1 MTDQAQEL
9 GSDTKPDHVATPQQ
23 TDHHLDQVNSP
34 DKATTQTALNRTHN
48 EPPEVSDSKVEAEAT
63 SKNSNDPVDE
73 VDARVAQSIKH
84 NQDGEQDKDGD
95 RVEEEGKDDE
105 NEDGDDDDDESDD
118 DDEESENDEDEEPS
132 LKISRLTPHLNA
144 VYRNGDATSAFLVAG
159 DKMIIGTHNG
169 NIHVLQLP
177 TFQPLRVYH
186 AHSASVT
193 SISISPYPPPLPSDQ
208 SPIPVPSANQT
219 SQPRSQDNS
228 PAAVSKRSREPVQ
241 IPKIPSNDIHI
252 ATSSMDGNVCVQ
264 SLIDMKDVQLRNFG
278 RPVQSVALSPEFKS
292 DRSYISG
299 GLAGQLIL
307 TSGGGPGRSTSTTIG
322 TAAAAAS
329 GWLGS
334 MGLGSNTG
342 KDTVLHSGEGTI
354 NTIKWSLSGKY
365 VVWLNEQGIKIMR
378 SKLHHENA
386 ESDDAWKRVG
396 HIDRPQTE
404 EWDTMASVWKGRA
417 EWIDEKA
424 IESDEAIDPQQDS
437 VSAPPAADRLK
448 GQSGVQKPAMER
460 LLVGWG
466 AMIWIINVHPDG
478 SATKSAGNK
487 AVGRAEIAKILRIDC
502 IISGISL
509 YTSNLLLVLAF
520 SPPEDGEDEEEGK
533 GAAQR
538 HRHQGSTSSAK
549 SEPSGGVRKRQ
560 NNLPPELRLID
571 LVSQAE
577 VDKEELV
584 VSRYERLLSADY
596 HLGVLPARSAASV
609 VASKGALETIAGLG
623 SEMWNAAINPRALFS
638 SGASIR
644 SRDSGDDFAPGSRTA
659 STSGTIRGGLAR
671 PGPLPV
677 HPSLSKPG
685 AKIFVHSPYDCILAT
700 KRDLSD
706 HLAWLLEHEQ
716 YSRAWELLDENP
728 EILADKAGDFVSTP
742 APGQSLAELF
752 EDESVADSISKSA
765 SSAVEKEKQRIGE
778 LWVKELIDDGQWD
791 VAAEVCSR
799 VLHSPDRWEKWVWT
813 FAGAKKFD
821 EITNYIPS
829 APMRPPIPTTV
840 YEVVLGHYIHNDKPR
855 FRDLLDLWSP
865 ELFDIKAVTTA
876 LENQLKFRDV
886 RQDSIDG
893 GEKGRD
899 WRIVHQGL
907 ARLYETGGRQR
918 EALKC
923 YIKLQDADSVFRLIR
938 DNHLAEAV
946 ADDIPGFISL
956 RVPAGG
962 VDRMTKKDLANA
974 TSDAIT
980 LLVDEAQHGL
990 VGPRQVVEQ
999 LQAKKLRLYLF
1010 FYLRGLWHGDG
1021 VKEHGGENR
1030 DHLVLESRA
1039 LVDDFADLVVTLFAT
1054 YERSLLMD
1062 FLKTSTAYTFD
1073 KAVEEC
1079 EQHKYYDELVFLYS
1093 KTGQM
1098 KRALYLIIDRL
1109 RNVEKAIEFVKEQD
1123 DPDLWNDLL
1132 DYSMDKPSFIRALL
1146 EQVGTA
1152 INPIT
1157 LVRRIPEGLEIE
1169 GLREGLTHMMKE
1181 HELQHSI
1188 SSGAATVMRSEVG
1201 LKQRELRAGQRR
1213 GVKFEP
1219 AALPVNKPKANQKP
1233 SDGESQPGAT
1243 KGDKPPKIPKPGHC
1257 VGCGEAFTEYEME
1270 TLVGYACGHVYHVS
1284 HLMEMMHGGGKV
1296 DIDIGGD
1303 SQASGRYLVGM
1314 KVMKARLLRDKMQG
1328 GCPVCHSAK

>member
-1 MTDQAQEL
+1 MTDQAQEPGGDNQPGHVDTRQQPGHDTNPSSATDTAANTQVVS
-9 GSDTKPDHVATPQQ
+9 GSLQLKHNDM
-23 TDHHLDQVNSP
+23 SG
-34 DKATTQTALNRTHN
+34 TAEAAGKTS
-48 EPPEVSDSKVEAEAT
+48 SDS
-63 SKNSNDPVDE
+63 
-73 VDARVAQSIKH
+73 VA
-84 NQDGEQDKDGD
+84 
-95 RVEEEGKDDE
+95 
-105 NEDGDDDDDESDD
+105 GDDAQEDEGGTA
-118 DDEESENDEDEEPS
+118 EENDEDEEDEEEDDDDDGTDDEEDEDSEPS

-144 VYRNGDATSAFLVAG
+144 VYRNGDAASAFLVAG

-177 TFQPLRVYH
+177 TFQALRVYH

-193 SISISPYPPPLPSDQ
+193 SISISPYPPPLPTDQ
-208 SPIPVPSANQT
+208 ASSPVPPANLP
-219 SQPRSQDNS
+219 SQPRPQDNS
-228 PAAVSKRSREPVQ
+228 PAAASKRLREPTQ
-241 IPKIPSNDIHI
+241 IPKTPSNDIHI

-264 SLIDMKDVQLRNFG
+264 SLIDMKDVQLRSFG
-278 RPVQSVALSPEFKS
+278 RPVQCVALSPEFKS

-307 TSGGGPGRSTSTTIG
+307 TSGGLPGRSTSTTIG
-322 TAAAAAS
+322 TAAATAS

-342 KDTVLHSGEGTI
+342 KDTVLHTGEGTI

-386 ESDDAWKRVG
+386 DHDDVWKRVG

-424 IESDEAIDPQQDS
+424 IESDEAIDPQQGS
-437 VSAPPAADRLK
+437 VSASAAADRLK
-448 GQSGVQKPAMER
+448 GQSGLQKHGMER

-466 AMIWIINVHPDG
+466 SMIWIINVHRDG
-478 SATKSAGNK
+478 SPAKDSGNK
-487 AVGRAEIAKILRIDC
+487 ALGRAEIAKILRIDC

-520 SPPEDGEDEEEGK
+520 APPEDGEEEGQSSK
-533 GAAQR
+533 AAQR

-560 NNLPPELRLID
+560 NNMPPELRLID

-584 VSRYERLLSADY
+584 MSRYERLFSADY
-596 HLGVLPARSAASV
+596 HLSVLPARSAASV

-644 SRDSGDDFAPGSRTA
+644 SRDSGDDVATGSRTTSA
-659 STSGTIRGGLAR
+659 SGTIRGGPAR
-671 PGPLPV
+671 SVSLPV
-677 HPSLSKPG
+677 HPCLSKPG
-685 AKIFVHSPYDCILAT
+685 AKIFVQSPYDCILAT
-700 KRDLSD
+700 KRDLGD

-716 YSRAWELLDENP
+716 FSRAWDLLDENP
-728 EILADKAGDFVSTP
+728 DILADKSGDFLP
-742 APGQSLAELF
+742 AAAPGQGATDAF
-752 EDESVADSISKSA
+752 EDESVADSMTRSA
-765 SSAVEKEKQRIGE
+765 QTAVEKEKQRIGE
-778 LWVKELIDDGQWD
+778 LWIKELIDDGQWA

-813 FAGAKKFD
+813 FAGARKFD

-865 ELFDIKAVTTA
+865 ELFDIKTVTTT

-886 RQDSIDG
+886 RQDSIDD

-899 WRIVHQGL
+899 WRIVNQSL

-918 EALKC
+918 EALRF
-923 YIKLQDADSVFRLIR
+923 YIKLQDADSAFRLIR

-946 ADDIPGFISL
+946 ADDIPDFISL

-962 VDRMTKKDLANA
+962 IDQMTKKDLANA

-990 VGPRQVVEQ
+990 VGPKQVVEQ

-1021 VKEHGGENR
+1021 VKEHAGGNR

-1054 YERSLLMD
+1054 YERTLLMD

-1109 RNVEKAIEFVKEQD
+1109 RDVEKAIEFVKEQD

-1152 INPIT
+1152 INPIA
-1157 LVRRIPEGLEIE
+1157 LVERIPEGLEVE

-1219 AALPVNKPKANQKP
+1219 AAVPAKKPKADQKP
-1233 SDGESQPGAT
+1233 GDVEKKAEVVQGEKAARA
-1243 KGDKPPKIPKPGHC
+1243 PKPGHC
-1257 VGCGEAFTEYEME
+1257 VGCGDAFTEYEME
-1270 TLVGYACGHVYHVS
+1270 TLVGYACGHVYHLS
-1284 HLMEMMHGGGKV
+1284 HLMEMLKSGGNV
-1296 DIDIGGD
+1296 DIDIGSDG
-1303 SQASGRYLVGM
+1303 QESGRYLVGM
-1314 KVMKARLLRDKMQG
+1314 KVMKARLLRDKVRG
-1328 GCPVCHSAK
+1328 GCPLCHLAK

>member
-1 MTDQAQEL
+1 MTKQVQEL
-9 GSDTKPDHVATPQQ
+9 GSDIKPDRVATPRDSNQEPNSPS
-23 TDHHLDQVNSP
+23 TADQVAAQVAP
-34 DKATTQTALNRTHN
+34 DPPPIKRNDISDRKTESSGNKDDAAAVPSSKQGKA
-48 EPPEVSDSKVEAEAT
+48 D
-63 SKNSNDPVDE
+63 
-73 VDARVAQSIKH
+73 
-84 NQDGEQDKDGD
+84 
-95 RVEEEGKDDE
+95 EEEVEDE
-105 NEDGDDDDDESDD
+105 NESENDDDDDNDEEDEDEDADEEDDDDDDDDDEDD
-118 DDEESENDEDEEPS
+118 EPS

-159 DKMIIGTHNG
+159 DKMILGTHNG

-193 SISISPYPPPLPSDQ
+193 SISISPYPPPLPSDHG
-208 SPIPVPSANQT
+208 SVPAPPTKLPTQ
-219 SQPRSQDNS
+219 QKPQDDS
-228 PAAVSKRSREPVQ
+228 PAAASKRSREPSQ
-241 IPKIPSNDIHI
+241 IPKTPSNDIHI

-278 RPVQSVALSPEFKS
+278 RPVQSVALSPEFRS

-322 TAAAAAS
+322 TAAATAS

-342 KDTVLHSGEGTI
+342 KDTILHSGEGTI
-354 NTIKWSLSGKY
+354 NTVKWSLSGKY

-378 SKLHHENA
+378 SKLHHA
-386 ESDDAWKRVG
+386 SADSDDAWKRIG

-424 IESDEAIDPQQDS
+424 IESDESMDS
-437 VSAPPAADRLK
+437 QRKNLTASRATGKLK
-448 GQSGVQKPAMER
+448 GQLELERPTLER

-466 AMIWIINVHPDG
+466 PMIWMINVHPDSG
-478 SATKSAGNK
+478 PSNNGANK
-487 AVGRAEIAKILRIDC
+487 ALGRAEISKILRIDC
-502 IISGISL
+502 IVSGLSL
-509 YTSNLLLVLAF
+509 YTPNLLLVLAF
-520 SPPEDGEDEEEGK
+520 SLPEDDEDEEQSS
-533 GAAQR
+533 GAAER
-538 HRHQGSTSSAK
+538 YRHQGSTSSAK

-584 VSRYERLLSADY
+584 VSRYERLFSADY
-596 HLGVLPARSAASV
+596 HLSVLPARSAASA

-644 SRDSGDDFAPGSRTA
+644 SKDSGDDFASGSRTA
-659 STSGTIRGGLAR
+659 STSGTIRGGPGR

-728 EILADKAGDFVSTP
+728 DILADRSGDFLPTAATNQGVV
-742 APGQSLAELF
+742 GVF
-752 EDESVADSISKSA
+752 EDESVADSITTGA
-765 SSAVEKEKQRIGE
+765 QSAVEKEKQRIGE
-778 LWVKELIDDGQWD
+778 LWIKELIDDGQWA

-829 APMRPPIPTTV
+829 APMHPPIPSTV

-865 ELFDIKAVTTA
+865 ELFDIKTVTTA

-886 RQDSIDG
+886 RQDSIDD

-899 WRIVHQGL
+899 WRIVNQGL

-946 ADDIPGFISL
+946 ADDIPGFINL

-990 VGPRQVVEQ
+990 VGPKQVVEQ
-999 LQAKKLRLYLF
+999 LRAKKLPLYLY

-1021 VKEHGGENR
+1021 VKEHAGENR

-1039 LVDDFADLVVTLFAT
+1039 LVDEFADLVVTLFAT
-1054 YERSLLMD
+1054 NDRTLLMD

-1079 EQHKYYDELVFLYS
+1079 EQHKYYDELVYLYS

-1201 LKQRELRAGQRR
+1201 LKQKELRAGQRR

-1219 AALPVNKPKANQKP
+1219 PVLPVRKPKVDQKP
-1233 SDGESQPGAT
+1233 GDVEGKPESAGV
-1243 KGDKPPKIPKPGHC
+1243 DKADKVLRPGHC
-1257 VGCGEAFTEYEME
+1257 VGCGEALTEYEME

-1284 HLMEMMHGGGKV
+1284 HLMEMLNRGGKL
-1296 DIDIGGD
+1296 DIDIGDD
-1303 SQASGRYLVGM
+1303 SQENGRFLVGM
-1314 KVMKARLLRDKMQG
+1314 KVMKARLLRDKVRG
-1328 GCPVCHSAK
+1328 GCPVCHPTV

>member
-1 MTDQAQEL
+1 MSTQAQEL
-9 GSDTKPDHVATPQQ
+9 SSETKPGHGATAQQ
-23 TDHHLDQVNSP
+23 ADDEPNSTSSP
-34 DKATTQTALNRTHN
+34 ADDAGAQSASSSLPSNQDDAIDGKA
-48 EPPEVSDSKVEAEAT
+48 EAEAAG
-63 SKNSNDPVDE
+63 KNSDNL
-73 VDARVAQSIKH
+73 VAERS
-84 NQDGEQDKDGD
+84 DRAEQDNAQ
-95 RVEEEGKDDE
+95 DDE
-105 NEDGDDDDDESDD
+105 EDANDEDDDDDVEEDGDDEEEEDDE
-118 DDEESENDEDEEPS
+118 DEDEEPS
-132 LKISRLTPHLNA
+132 LKLSRLTSHLNP

-177 TFQPLRVYH
+177 TFHPLRVYH

-193 SISISPYPPPLPSDQ
+193 SISISPYPPPLPSDRL
-208 SPIPVPSANQT
+208 SVPIPSASQA
-219 SQPRSQDNS
+219 SQPRSQDAS
-228 PAAVSKRSREPVQ
+228 PAAASKRSREPMQ
-241 IPKIPSNDIHI
+241 IPKTPSNDIHI

-264 SLIDMKDVQLRNFG
+264 SLTDMKDVQLRNFG

-322 TAAAAAS
+322 TAAATAS

-342 KDTVLHSGEGTI
+342 KDAVLHSGEGTI
-354 NTIKWSLSGKY
+354 NTVKWSLSGRY

-386 ESDDAWKRVG
+386 DSDDAWKRIG
-396 HIDRPQTE
+396 HIDRPQTN
-404 EWDTMASVWKGRA
+404 EWDTMASVWKGRV

-424 IESDEAIDPQQDS
+424 VENDEAVDSQQES
-437 VSAPPAADRLK
+437 VSASAAAGRLK
-448 GQSGVQKPAMER
+448 GQSDIQSPAMER

-466 AMIWIINVHPDG
+466 AMIWIIHVHPDG
-478 SATKSAGNK
+478 SPAKSGGKK

-502 IISGISL
+502 LISGISL

-520 SPPEDGEDEEEGK
+520 SPSEDDEDEEQRT
-533 GAAQR
+533 AAAHSQR
-538 HRHQGSTSSAK
+538 HSGSTDSAK
-549 SEPSGGVRKRQ
+549 NEPSGGVRKRQ
-560 NNLPPELRLID
+560 KNLPPELRLID

-584 VSRYERLLSADY
+584 VSRYERLFSVDY
-596 HLGVLPARSAASV
+596 HLGVLPARSAASA

-644 SRDSGDDFAPGSRTA
+644 SRDSGDDFTPGSRTA
-659 STSGTIRGGLAR
+659 STSGTIRGGPTR
-671 PGPLPV
+671 SGPLPV

-700 KRDLSD
+700 KRDLGD
-706 HLAWLLEHEQ
+706 HLAWLLEHDQ
-716 YSRAWELLDENP
+716 YSQAWELLDENP
-728 EILADKAGDFVSTP
+728 DILADTTGDSNPPTRGPVE
-742 APGQSLAELF
+742 AF
-752 EDESVADSISKSA
+752 ENESIADSIARSTQ
-765 SSAVEKEKQRIGE
+765 SAVGKEKQRIGE
-778 LWVKELIDDGQWD
+778 LWIKELIDDGQWAE
-791 VAAEVCSR
+791 AAEVCGR

-829 APMRPPIPTTV
+829 APMHPPIPTTV
-840 YEVVLGHYIHNDKPR
+840 YEVVLGHYIHHDKPR

-865 ELFDIKAVTTA
+865 ELFDIKTVTTA

-886 RQDSIDG
+886 RQDSIDD

-899 WRIVHQGL
+899 WGIVIQGL
-907 ARLYETGGRQR
+907 ARLYEAGGRQR

-923 YIKLQDADSVFRLIR
+923 YIKLQDADSAFRLIR

-946 ADDIPGFISL
+946 ADDIPGFIGL

-974 TSDAIT
+974 TLDAIT

-990 VGPRQVVEQ
+990 VGPKQVVEQ
-999 LQAKKLRLYLF
+999 LQAKKFRLYLF

-1021 VKEHGGENR
+1021 VKEHAGENR

-1054 YERSLLMD
+1054 YERTLLMD

-1079 EQHKYYDELVFLYS
+1079 EQFKYYDELVYLYS

-1213 GVKFEP
+1213 GVRFET
-1219 AALPVNKPKANQKP
+1219 AALPTKASKAEQKP
-1233 SDGESQPGAT
+1233 GAGET
-1243 KGDKPPKIPKPGHC
+1243 KSEAVKENKLAKGSKPGHC

-1284 HLMEMMHGGGKV
+1284 HLMEMLNHGNKV

-1303 SQASGRYLVGM
+1303 GQDSGRYLVGV
-1314 KVMKARLLRDKMQG
+1314 KVMKARLLRDKVRG
-1328 GCPVCHSAK
+1328 GCPVCHPAK

>member
-1 MTDQAQEL
+1 MTDQAKEL
-9 GSDTKPDHVATPQQ
+9 GSVTKPVHVATSQQ
-23 TDHHLDQVNSP
+23 PDHDPNPTSSLAQDDGAHAASNTP
-34 DKATTQTALNRTHN
+34 RTKWDDAGDN
-48 EPPEVSDSKVEAEAT
+48 NAEAEAAD
-63 SKNSNDPVDE
+63 SPSNEPATKDNAVLE
-73 VDARVAQSIKH
+73 ET
-84 NQDGEQDKDGD
+84 GEQRRDHAEETN
-95 RVEEEGKDDE
+95 EEEG
-105 NEDGDDDDDESDD
+105 DGEEDD
-118 DDEESENDEDEEPS
+118 DDEEEEEDEDGEDEDEDEEEDEEPS
-132 LKISRLTPHLNA
+132 LKISRLTPHLNS

-177 TFQPLRVYH
+177 SFQPLRVYH

-193 SISISPYPPPLPSDQ
+193 SISISPYPPPLPSAQ
-208 SPIPVPSANQT
+208 TSAPGPPTNLP
-219 SQPRSQDNS
+219 SQPRSQDAS
-228 PAAVSKRSREPVQ
+228 PAAASKRSREPVQ
-241 IPKIPSNDIHI
+241 IPKTPSNDIHI

-264 SLIDMKDVQLRNFG
+264 SLIDMKDVQLRSFG
-278 RPVQSVALSPEFKS
+278 RPVQSVALSPEFRS

-299 GLAGQLIL
+299 GLAGQLLL

-322 TAAAAAS
+322 TAAATAS

-365 VVWLNEQGIKIMR
+365 VAWLNEQGIKIMR
-378 SKLHHENA
+378 SKSQHENDD
-386 ESDDAWKRVG
+386 SDDAWKRVG

-424 IESDEAIDPQQDS
+424 IESDEAVDSKQGGASASAAASRAKAPTHTGPQ
-437 VSAPPAADRLK
+437 K
-448 GQSGVQKPAMER
+448 TAMER

-466 AMIWIINVHPDG
+466 AMIWIIHVHSDG
-478 SATKSAGNK
+478 SPAKKNGNN

-509 YTSNLLLVLAF
+509 YTPNLLLILAF
-520 SPPEDGEDEEEGK
+520 SPPEDGEDEQSSG
-533 GAAQR
+533 AQR
-538 HRHQGSTSSAK
+538 HRHQGSIGSAK
-549 SEPSGGVRKRQ
+549 SEPSGGIRKRQ

-584 VSRYERLLSADY
+584 VSRYERLFSADY
-596 HLGVLPARSAASV
+596 QLGVLPARSAASA

-623 SEMWNAAINPRALFS
+623 SEMWNAAVNPRALFS
-638 SGASIR
+638 SGASVR
-644 SRDSGDDFAPGSRTA
+644 SKDSGDDFAPGSRTA
-659 STSGTIRGGLAR
+659 STSGTIRGGQAR
-671 PGPLPV
+671 SGPLPV

-706 HLAWLLEHEQ
+706 HLAWLLEHEY

-728 EILADKAGDFVSTP
+728 DILADKSGDYMP
-742 APGQSLAELF
+742 ASAAQGVADFF
-752 EDESVADSISKSA
+752 EDESVADSISRGA
-765 SSAVEKEKQRIGE
+765 QSAVEREKQRIGE
-778 LWVKELIDDGQWD
+778 LWIKELIEDGQWA
-791 VAAEVCSR
+791 VAAEACGR

-821 EITNYIPS
+821 EITNHIPS
-829 APMRPPIPTTV
+829 APMHPPIPTTV

-865 ELFDIKAVTTA
+865 ELFDIKTVTTA

-886 RQDSIDG
+886 REDSIDD

-899 WRIVHQGL
+899 WRIVNQAL
-907 ARLYETGGRQR
+907 ARLYEAGGRQR

-956 RVPAGG
+956 RVPSGG
-962 VDRMTKKDLANA
+962 ADRMTKKDLANA

-990 VGPRQVVEQ
+990 VGPRQVVGQ
-999 LQAKKLRLYLF
+999 LQAKEQPLYLF

-1021 VKEHGGENR
+1021 VKEHAGENR

-1039 LVDDFADLVVTLFAT
+1039 LVDDFADLV
-1054 YERSLLMD
+1054 
-1062 FLKTSTAYTFD
+1062 
-1073 KAVEEC
+1073 AVEEC
-1079 EQHKYYDELVFLYS
+1079 ESHKYYDELVYLYS

-1123 DPDLWNDLL
+1123 DPDLWSDLL
-1132 DYSMDKPSFIRALL
+1132 DYSMDKPRFIRALL

-1157 LVRRIPEGLEIE
+1157 LVRRIPEGLEIK
-1169 GLREGLTHMMKE
+1169 GLRDGLTHMMKE

-1201 LKQRELRAGQRR
+1201 LKQRELRAGQR
-1213 GVKFEP
+1213 
-1219 AALPVNKPKANQKP
+1219 
-1233 SDGESQPGAT
+1233 
-1243 KGDKPPKIPKPGHC
+1243 
-1257 VGCGEAFTEYEME
+1257 
-1270 TLVGYACGHVYHVS
+1270 
-1284 HLMEMMHGGGKV
+1284 
-1296 DIDIGGD
+1296 
-1303 SQASGRYLVGM
+1303 
-1314 KVMKARLLRDKMQG
+1314 
-1328 GCPVCHSAK
+1328 

>member
-1 MTDQAQEL
+1 MTDQAKEL
-9 GSDTKPDHVATPQQ
+9 GSDAKPDHVATPQQ
-23 TDHHLDQVNSP
+23 ADHDP
-34 DKATTQTALNRTHN
+34 DLTPGAKDNGAPAA
-48 EPPEVSDSKVEAEAT
+48 SDTPRSKQYDAGDSNAET
-63 SKNSNDPVDE
+63 GVTGKPSNDPATEDNAVRE
-73 VDARVAQSIKH
+73 ES
-84 NQDGEQDKDGD
+84 GEQQRDATAEENEEEDNGEEDDEGEDEDEDVDDGD
-95 RVEEEGKDDE
+95 E
-105 NEDGDDDDDESDD
+105 
-118 DDEESENDEDEEPS
+118 DDEEEDEDEEPS
-132 LKISRLTPHLNA
+132 LKISRLTPHLNS

-177 TFQPLRVYH
+177 NFQPLRVYH

-193 SISISPYPPPLPSDQ
+193 SISISPYPPPLPSAQ
-208 SPIPVPSANQT
+208 APAPVPPTNLS
-219 SQPRSQDNS
+219 SQPRSQDAS
-228 PAAVSKRSREPVQ
+228 PAAASKRSREPVQ
-241 IPKIPSNDIHI
+241 IPKTPSNDIHI

-264 SLIDMKDVQLRNFG
+264 SLIDMKDVQLRSFG

-322 TAAAAAS
+322 TAAATAS

-354 NTIKWSLSGKY
+354 NTVKWSLSGKY
-365 VVWLNEQGIKIMR
+365 VAWLNEQGIKIMR
-378 SKLHHENA
+378 SKSQHENA
-386 ESDDAWKRVG
+386 DSDDAWKRVG

-424 IESDEAIDPQQDS
+424 IESDEAVDSKQGS
-437 VSAPPAADRLK
+437 VSASAAASRLK
-448 GQSGVQKPAMER
+448 GQSHISPQKPAMER

-466 AMIWIINVHPDG
+466 AMIWIIHVHPDG
-478 SATKSAGNK
+478 SPAKNSGNK

-520 SPPEDGEDEEEGK
+520 SPPEDGEDEQSSG
-533 GAAQR
+533 AQR
-538 HRHQGSTSSAK
+538 HRHQGSTGSAK

-584 VSRYERLLSADY
+584 VSRYERLFSADY
-596 HLGVLPARSAASV
+596 HLGVLPARSAASA

-644 SRDSGDDFAPGSRTA
+644 SKDSGDDFAPGSRTA
-659 STSGTIRGGLAR
+659 STSGTIRGQAR
-671 PGPLPV
+671 SGPLPV

-700 KRDLSD
+700 KRDLGD
-706 HLAWLLEHEQ
+706 HLAWLLEHEY

-728 EILADKAGDFVSTP
+728 DILADKSSDYVPASA
-742 APGQSLAELF
+742 APGIADLF
-752 EDESVADSISKSA
+752 EDESVADSISRGA
-765 SSAVEKEKQRIGE
+765 QSAVEREKQRIGE
-778 LWVKELIDDGQWD
+778 LWIKELIDDGQWA
-791 VAAEVCSR
+791 VAAEVCGR

-821 EITNYIPS
+821 EITDYIPS
-829 APMRPPIPTTV
+829 APMHPPIPTTV

-865 ELFDIKAVTTA
+865 ELFDIKTVTTA

-886 RQDSIDG
+886 REDSIDG

-899 WRIVHQGL
+899 WRIVNRGL
-907 ARLYETGGRQR
+907 ARLYEAGGRQR

-962 VDRMTKKDLANA
+962 ADRMTKKDLANA

-990 VGPRQVVEQ
+990 VGPRQVVGQLRAKEQ
-999 LQAKKLRLYLF
+999 PLYLF

-1021 VKEHGGENR
+1021 VKEHAGENR

-1039 LVDDFADLVVTLFAT
+1039 LVDDFADLVVTLFANF
-1054 YERSLLMD
+1054 ERNLLMD

-1079 EQHKYYDELVFLYS
+1079 ESHKYYDELVYLYS

-1123 DPDLWNDLL
+1123 DPDLWSDLL
-1132 DYSMDKPSFIRALL
+1132 DYSMDKPRFIRALL

-1169 GLREGLTHMMKE
+1169 GLRDGLTHMMKE

-1201 LKQRELRAGQRR
+1201 LKQRELRVGQRR

-1219 AALPVNKPKANQKP
+1219 PPPPPATPRAR
-1233 SDGESQPGAT
+1233 DGQDKSTEAG
-1243 KGDKPPKIPKPGHC
+1243 KEDKPRSRTTPKPGHC

-1284 HLMEMMHGGGKV
+1284 HLMEMLHRGAKV
-1296 DIDIGGD
+1296 DIDIGGGE
-1303 SQASGRYLVGM
+1303 SQESNRYLVGM
-1314 KVMKARLLRDKMQG
+1314 KVMKARLLRDKLRG
-1328 GCPVCHSAK
+1328 GCPVCPPAK